1 VFTQLSF
8 PQGCFRQHDI
18 TGWLNATARDAAD
31 IMLVS
36 NRSPIRILQ
45 YIPPYVYYNVFPH
58 TFTTIYSP

>member
-31 IMLVS
+31 IMLV
-36 NRSPIRILQ
+36 PTV
-45 YIPPYVYYNVFPH
+45 PPYVIYYNIFSVIASR
-58 TFTTIYSP
+58 TAAAVA